1 MDNADRLGMK
11 PTEVAQRLG
20 VAETTVRG
28 WEAGR
33 SIAPDNVAALEA
45 LFGVPAPDQPAAVA
59 GEGALLTA
67 IRELVEELRLSRQE
81 QARWNRGVE
90 ETLAAVLQG
99 RTPEVPTGGPGPRH
113 LASARR

>member
-45 LFGVPAPDQPAAVA
+45 LFGTPAPDQATAVA
-59 GEGALLTA
+59 GENDLLTA

-81 QARWNRGVE
+81 QSRWNRGVE

-99 RTPEVPTGGPGPRH
+99 RTPEAPTGGPGPRH